1 MNDRKT
7 VEPIIFKNDHVHV
20 IGMSHVGCVRE
31 ENQDFLGHCSK
42 EGWELLIVC
51 DGMGGHSGGFEAS
64 RLAVRSIQ
72 IYFEEHFDSDQFG
85 DPKPWMEEA
94 IQYADNCIQETT
106 IENPR
111 LKGMGTT
118 VVLLLTHGQQAWIA
132 HVGDS
137 RIYLLRRR
145 ELALL
150 TVDHIAINRFVIR
163 GELHPDETKNHRL
176 SHILERCVGATEG
189 KLRVDVANEP
199 LSIQKGDRFILCS
212 DGFHGLA
219 EDNNI
224 LEQFDAD
231 YPLDMSVESGIKFSL
246 DNGADDNTTIGALEI
261 LSTSYMVDESAVD
274 NDSSDIFDDH
284 DTTIPLDPDDLRRAF
299 EMASEEAEEDH
310 DDTFGDFDPFGDLE
324 EEESIPLPKD
334 ARTKLLEAYNQS
346 RKLAEKKTQ

>member
-7 VEPIIFKNDHVHV
+7 VEPIIFENDHVHV

-42 EGWELLIVC
+42 EGWELLVVC

-72 IYFEEHFDSDQFG
+72 EYFREQFEEDQFE

-94 IQYADNCIQETT
+94 IQHADNCIQETSV
-106 IENPR
+106 ENPR

-118 VVLLLTHGQQAWIA
+118 VVLLLTRGQQAWIA

-137 RIYLLRRR
+137 RIYLLRQR

-189 KLRVDVANEP
+189 KLRVDVANDP
-199 LSIQKGDRFILCS
+199 ILLQKGDRFILCS

-219 EDNNI
+219 EDVNI
-224 LEQFDAD
+224 LEHFDAD
-231 YPLDMSVESGIKFSL
+231 YPLKMSVEKGIKFSL

-261 LSTSYMVDESAVD
+261 VSTSYMVDESSLE
-274 NDSSDIFDDH
+274 DSGVFDDH
-284 DTTIPLDPDDLRRAF
+284 DTTIPLDPDDLQKAI
-299 EMASEEAEEDH
+299 ELSSAGNNEEEG
-310 DDTFGDFDPFGDLE
+310 FGDFDPFGDLE
-324 EEESIPLPKD
+324 DEESIPLPKD
-334 ARTKLLEAYNQS
+334 ARAKLLEAYNHS
-346 RKLAEKKTQ
+346 RKMAEKKTQ